1 MPIAEIMFKDKD
13 GFHYKHPDRSCS
25 RCKKHPGVSN
35 MDTLQGDFAKY
46 GCKYFEDVNTFDTW
60 KPKR

>member
-1 MPIAEIMFKDKD
+1 MVFIINIQNVVAVDVRNI
-13 GFHYKHPDRSCS
+13 H
-25 RCKKHPGVSN
+25 VLVTWI
-35 MDTLQGDFAKY
+35 TLQGDFAKY